1 MSQLSQLGQMGGQM
15 LQMPMQMAQAAGAIP
30 QAAMQMAQQVGQ
42 QIGQMAGKK
51 GESSRYDT
59 EEVFE
64 WVKGRAAR
72 TQSTDNIDAKYE
84 QARLTKL
91 KADNEALDVALKEGS
106 LIEAAA
112 VADVWERLLGNFRA
126 RMLALPAALADELA
140 VLDDPREVQAVLKVT
155 MNQVL
160 EELANTDVDEICP
173 CAEENITQ

>member
-1 MSQLSQLGQMGGQM
+1 MGRVVNQRELSELLGVSSNTIAAWRSEG
-15 LQMPMQMAQAAGAIP
+15 MPCLAT
-30 QAAMQMAQQVGQ
+30 
-42 QIGQMAGKK
+42 AGKK